1 MLKLLE
7 ILEKSKEYLEK
18 KEVSSSK
25 FMAELI
31 IAEVLQ
37 MKRLELYLNYERP
50 MQENEVERI
59 REMVKRKG
67 NGEPLQYING
77 YEYFYGLKFNVNK
90 NVLIPRPDTEIL
102 VEECLSKIKKVD
114 RPKILDI
121 GTGSGAIS
129 VAIGKNREDSQ
140 ILAADISKE
149 AIETAKINSEENHVK
164 NIKLVES
171 DVFSN
176 INYRK
181 FDLIVSNP
189 PYIPEYEYI
198 ELMRE
203 VKDFEP
209 KLALTAEDDGYY
221 FYKKIILSAWEYLN
235 DSGILAFETGYNQ
248 AEKIKSIME
257 KSGKYSNIEIIKDYN
272 KIDRVVTGIKNV

>member
-164 NIKLVES
+164 NIKFVES

>member
-164 NIKLVES
+164 NIKFVES

-235 DSGILAFETGYNQ
+235 DSGILAFETG
-248 AEKIKSIME
+248 
-257 KSGKYSNIEIIKDYN
+257 
-272 KIDRVVTGIKNV
+272 